1 MTLQSG
7 QLTRVLAPGRGAYA
21 RRRSNA
27 ALAVN
32 QFEFDQTMQVA
43 GMISVVGMLAGD
55 LVVLVQAGRDCGA
68 MANKKPRPNG
78 RDFRAHGRVHPST
91 DVPLS

>member
-1 MTLQSG
+1 MI
-7 QLTRVLAPGRGAYA
+7 
-21 RRRSNA
+21 RRSNA

-32 QFEFDQTMQVA
+32 QFEFDQTRQVA
-43 GMISVVGMLAGD
+43 GMIRVVSMLAGD

-68 MANKKPRPNG
+68 MANKKPRHNG